1 MIRRPPR
8 STLFPYTTLFRS
20 KKRIDE
26 LYSKRLKTMAAVG
39 ETIGGLL
46 RTLEQTGKLHN
57 TYFVLT
63 SDNGYHMGQHRLGL
77 GKQTAYEEDI
87 RVPDRKST
95 RLNSS
100 HANISYAVFC
110 LK

>member
-20 KKRIDE
+20 YEQMRERDADFYRRME
-26 LYSKRLKTMAAVG
+26 DASFWLDWGDDGS
-39 ETIGGLL
+39 GLFMKYL
-46 RTLEQTGKLHN
+46 RRG
-57 TYFVLT
+57 
-63 SDNGYHMGQHRLGL
+63 S
-77 GKQTAYEEDI
+77 
-87 RVPDRKST
+87 DRKST

-110 LK
+110 LKKKTSISNRIAQQPIARLPDTH

>member
-20 KKRIDE
+20 KVSRLDQDYRNGLRSLMRVDRFIADAID
-26 LYSKRLKTMAAVG
+26 
-39 ETIGGLL
+39 LL
-46 RTLEQTGKLHN
+46 RRRGELDN
-57 TYFVLT
+57 TYFVFYT
-63 SDNGYHMGQHRLGL
+63 DNGVHFGQHRFEIG
-77 GKQTAYEEDI
+77 
-87 RVPDRKST
+87 RST

-110 LK
+110 LKKKNT